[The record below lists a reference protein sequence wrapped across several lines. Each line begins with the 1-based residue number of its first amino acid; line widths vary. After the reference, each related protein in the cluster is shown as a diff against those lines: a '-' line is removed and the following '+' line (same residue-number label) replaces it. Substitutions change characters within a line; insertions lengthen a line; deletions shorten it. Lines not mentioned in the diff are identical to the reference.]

1 MNSKTIRRT
10 VLISLSAVVLL
21 LVIVAITNREALA
34 RKLNSNR
41 VQETM
46 VQEQNQG
53 ESGQI
58 GNDLSAFREDGF
70 LTPDQYNSSLEYLFP
85 FNSY

>member
-1 MNSKTIRRT
+1 M
-10 VLISLSAVVLL
+10 LISLSAVVLL
-21 LVIVAITNREALA
+21 LAIVAITNREALA

-58 GNDLSAFREDGF
+58 GNDLSAFLRDEDF
-70 LTPDQYNSSLEYLFP
+70 FEPEKKTSSV
-85 FNSY
+85 NKRKNK